1 MRKDSNRFRFRPA
14 LPAVAL
20 LCAALFTHSA
30 NAEEAAEPT
39 RFVSIRGET
48 AYMREGPSAEHKVK
62 WVYRHKGLPVE
73 VLQSYDVWR
82 RVRDA
87 DGEVG
92 WMHAA
97 LLSAERTAVVRGAGM
112 AVVRRG
118 GGQDAPALAQAQTG
132 AIGKIKSCNP
142 LACELDFGEVA
153 GWVEKSRLWG
163 IHGGERF

>member
-1 MRKDSNRFRFRPA
+1 LA
-14 LPAVAL
+14 AAL

-30 NAEEAAEPT
+30 KAEDAAEPT

-48 AYMREGPSAEHKVK
+48 AFMREGPSAEHKVK
-62 WVYRHKGLPVE
+62 WVYHRKGFPVE

-82 RVRDA
+82 RVRDV
-87 DGEVG
+87 DGETG
-92 WMHAA
+92 WMHVA
-97 LLSAERTAVVRGAGM
+97 LLSAERTAVVRGTGM

-118 GGQDAPALAQAQTG
+118 GDGEATAVAQAQSG
-132 AIGKIKSCNP
+132 AIGKVKSCNP